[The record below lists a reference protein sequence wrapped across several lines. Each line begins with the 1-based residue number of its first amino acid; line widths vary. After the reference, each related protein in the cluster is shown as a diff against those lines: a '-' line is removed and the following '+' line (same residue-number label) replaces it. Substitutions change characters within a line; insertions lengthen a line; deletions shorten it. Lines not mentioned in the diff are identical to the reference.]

1 MRDNTEWLW
10 PFQEYIITKNIYT
23 PNMGAPK
30 YIKWILRDIKGETDS
45 NTIIA
50 VGFNTLFTSMERS
63 YRQKIHKEAPTSS
76 NTLCWMDLINIYRTV
91 HHKAV
96 EHIIFKCSSM
106 HREDVVCMYNGLLLS
121 HKKNEIL
128 SVSTTWI
135 DLEGAILS
143 EIIQS
148 ETDKYHM
155 ISLNVD
161 SKKQNKW
168 TNITKHNQ
176 NHRYIQRTN
185 RWLPKGMREIGEG
198 DY

>member
-1 MRDNTEWLW
+1 
-10 PFQEYIITKNIYT
+10 
-23 PNMGAPK
+23 
-30 YIKWILRDIKGETDS
+30 
-45 NTIIA
+45 
-50 VGFNTLFTSMERS
+50 
-63 YRQKIHKEAPTSS
+63 
-76 NTLCWMDLINIYRTV
+76 
-91 HHKAV
+91 
-96 EHIIFKCSSM
+96 M

-161 SKKQNKW
+161 SKKQNK
-168 TNITKHNQ
+168 
-176 NHRYIQRTN
+176 
-185 RWLPKGMREIGEG
+185 
-198 DY
+198 